1 MFPGTTG
8 SKQLTKV
15 EEGAQGGPD
24 PGWGETTFPFCEP
37 PWSGI
42 RTLFLAIRQRLRT
55 EPVPFG
61 SETQPPPASHR

>member
-15 EEGAQGGPD
+15 EEGAQGVPD
-24 PGWGETTFPFCEP
+24 AGWGETTPPFCEP

-42 RTLFLAIRQRLRT
+42 GTLFLAI
-55 EPVPFG
+55 P
-61 SETQPPPASHR
+61 